1 MPNIKSILLLSR
13 PINLIIIGFTM
24 CIVRW
29 FVLLNVLKAKDIH
42 SLPLNDLQF
51 CVLVLASVLIAAAG
65 NIINDYFDQR
75 ADKINKPQKVI
86 IGKSVNR
93 KVAILIH
100 QSMNAAALG
109 LVLWVSIKIGFLM
122 LMILPLLIALLL
134 WSYSPL
140 FKKKPLV
147 GNLLVAF
154 CTAAVPIFAVLTDL
168 HLLKRSPIG
177 ERLPGEFINQSIWPL
192 ILAIAAFAFVLTMI
206 REAVK
211 DVQDEPGDRSEHYQ
225 TLPIIWGLKRTK
237 RYVMSWMLVFLCMV
251 VVLIV
256 QSTVIIDQWMILGLL
271 VLPMLIAFYFVV
283 KAKSTMDFGKVSL
296 LIKIVMMCGLILLM
310 TLSA

>member
-1 MPNIKSILLLSR
+1 
-13 PINLIIIGFTM
+13 M

-29 FVLLNVLKAKDIH
+29 VVLLNLLKTKDIL
-42 SLPLNDLQF
+42 SLPLSSLHF
-51 CVLVLASVLIAAAG
+51 FVLVIAAVLIAAAG
-65 NIINDYFDQR
+65 NIINDYFDRR
-75 ADKINKPQKVI
+75 ADKINKPKKVI

-100 QSMNAAALG
+100 QSLNAIALG
-109 LVLWVSIKIGFLM
+109 LVLWVSMKNSFSMLM
-122 LMILPLLIALLL
+122 LLPLLIALLL

-140 FKKKPLV
+140 FKKKPLI

-168 HLLKRSPIG
+168 YLLQHSPIG
-177 ERLPGEFINQSIWPL
+177 KGLSQEFINQSIWPL

-237 RYVMSWMLVFLCMV
+237 RYVMSWMLVFLFMV
-251 VVLIV
+251 FLLSM
-256 QSTVIIDQWMILGLL
+256 QYTVIASKLMILSLL
-271 VLPMLIAFYFVV
+271 VLPMLLAIYFVIQ
-283 KAKSTMDFGKVSL
+283 AKSTTDFGKVSL
-296 LIKIVMMCGLILLM
+296 LIKIVMLCGLLLLM
-310 TLSA
+310 TFPA